1 MNRVKFRDYSI
12 RPKGSPEVPYDPLIL
27 SHMILSRAQQQ
38 RDASV
43 RRERVTKVHGFI
55 LKIALEILPKKQ
67 REIFYSVWVRSGGK
81 LNLGI
86 MEFSRRIKRSHFT
99 AYNNYYKSLN
109 SLKNY
114 LERSGYMEH
123 IIDYLK
129 GRDDKLIRDDDV
141 S

>member
-1 MNRVKFRDYSI
+1 M
-12 RPKGSPEVPYDPLIL
+12 IL
-27 SHMILSRAQQQ
+27 SHMILCRAQQTK
-38 RDASV
+38 DTTE

-55 LKIALEILPKKQ
+55 LKIALDILPKKQ

-99 AYNNYYKSLN
+99 AYNNYYKALN
-109 SLKNY
+109 SLKTY
-114 LERSGYMEH
+114 LDRTGYAEH
-123 IIDYLK
+123 IVDYLK
-129 GRDDKLIRDDDV
+129 GKDAELVRNDDV